1 MEKHEIVRPNPYR
14 REFEVEGIT
23 NENDDEIIL
32 FCDFAC
38 FGGRVIRG
46 NNGRAYV
53 TCYID

>member
-1 MEKHEIVRPNPYR
+1 MKKHEIVRPNPYR

-38 FGGRVIRG
+38 FGGRVVRG